1 MPNGKLLT
9 FSLRRRSQKQVLI
22 EGKRRSTNKEELT
35 MEKDV
40 TFYSAGLKLVG
51 TLYAPEDLR
60 AGEKH
65 PTVLCCHGLRANRKV
80 ILPDFARAFTKQGYV
95 AFVFDYRGFG
105 DSEGTKWR
113 LISKERDEDIINA
126 TTFLGLQPEVD
137 AGRIALFGI
146 SYGGANVISTGA
158 ADPRTKAIVSVVG
171 FGDGDRWMRNSRR
184 LWEYWALR
192 KRIEKDRERRVLTG
206 TSEYVDTYEI
216 LVPTPAEEKFYSGAG
231 QIASLK
237 SELPLETAEDMM
249 SYTPEAVVHQIAPRP
264 LLIIGA
270 ELDYLTGFEEC
281 VSLYEKAREP
291 KHLHI
296 LPGISHYET
305 YSQGFDTLMLHSLD

>member
-1 MPNGKLLT
+1 
-9 FSLRRRSQKQVLI
+9 
-22 EGKRRSTNKEELT
+22 

-40 TFYSAGLKLVG
+40 TFYSAGFKLFG
-51 TLYAPEDLR
+51 TFYFPDNLR
-60 AGEKH
+60 AGEKL

-80 ILPDFARAFTKQGYV
+80 ILPEFARAFVKQGYA

-105 DSEGTKWR
+105 ESEGTKQR
-113 LISKERDEDIINA
+113 LISRERDEDITNA
-126 TTFLGLQPEVD
+126 TTFLGMQPEID
-137 AGRIALFGI
+137 ANRIALFGI

-171 FGDGDRWMRNSRR
+171 FGDGDRWLRNSRR

-206 TSEYVDTYEI
+206 SSEYVDAYEI
-216 LVPTPAEEKFYSGAG
+216 LIPTPAEEKVYSGGG

-237 SELPLETAEDMM
+237 SELPLETADDIM
-249 SYTPEAVVHQIAPRP
+249 SYKPEAVVAQIAPRP

-281 VSLYEKAREP
+281 VSLYGKAREP

-305 YSQGFDTLMLHSLD
+305 YTHGFDTVVRLSLDVFGQAMK

>member
-1 MPNGKLLT
+1 
-9 FSLRRRSQKQVLI
+9 
-22 EGKRRSTNKEELT
+22 
-35 MEKDV
+35 
-40 TFYSAGLKLVG
+40 
-51 TLYAPEDLR
+51 
-60 AGEKH
+60 
-65 PTVLCCHGLRANRKV
+65 V
-80 ILPDFARAFTKQGYV
+80 ILPEFARAFVKQRYA

-105 DSEGTKWR
+105 ESEGAKNR
-113 LISKERDEDIINA
+113 LISRERDEDIINA
-126 TTFLGLQPEVD
+126 TTFLGVQPEID
-137 AGRIALFGI
+137 ANRIALFGI

-206 TSEYVDTYEI
+206 TSEYVDAYEI
-216 LVPTPAEEKFYSGAG
+216 LLPTPAEEKVYSGSG

-237 SELPLETAEDMM
+237 SELPLETADDLM
-249 SYTPEAVVHQIAPRP
+249 SYKPEAVAAEIAPRP

-281 VSLYEKAREP
+281 VSLYKKAQEP
-291 KHLHI
+291 KQLHI

-305 YSQGFDTLMLHSLD
+305 YTQGFDTVVRLSLDVFAQAMK

>member
-1 MPNGKLLT
+1 
-9 FSLRRRSQKQVLI
+9 
-22 EGKRRSTNKEELT
+22 
-35 MEKDV
+35 MEKEL
-40 TFYSAGLKLVG
+40 TFYSAGFKLAG
-51 TLYAPEDLR
+51 TLYLPDNLKPGDKR
-60 AGEKH
+60 

-80 ILPDFARAFTKQGYV
+80 ILPEFARAFTKHGYV

-126 TTFLGLQPEVD
+126 TTFLGLQPEID
-137 AGRIALFGI
+137 ANRIALFGI

-158 ADPRTKAIVSVVG
+158 ADQRTKAIVSVVG
-171 FGDGDRWMRNSRR
+171 FGDGDRWLRYSRR

-206 TSEYVDTYEI
+206 SSEYVDAFEI
-216 LVPTPAEEKFYSGAG
+216 LLPTPAEEKIYSGSG

-237 SELPLETAEDMM
+237 SELPLETAEDIMF
-249 SYTPEAVVHQIAPRP
+249 YKPEAVVQQIAPRP

-281 VSLYEKAREP
+281 ISLYEKAQEP
-291 KHLHI
+291 KQLHI

-305 YSQGFDTLMLHSLD
+305 YTQGFDTVMRLSLEVFEQAMRMQ

>member
-184 LWEYWALR
+184 LWEYWSLR
-192 KRIEKDRERRVLTG
+192 KRIDKDRERRVLTG
-206 TSEYVDTYEI
+206 LSEIVSDVEI
-216 LVPTPAEEKFYSGAG
+216 LPFTPAEDALGMGAE
-231 QIASLK
+231 
-237 SELPLETAEDMM
+237 SEREVRAFPLETAEDIMA
-249 SYTPEAVVHQIAPRP
+249 YKPEAVVQHIAPRP
-264 LLIIGA
+264 LLVIGA
-270 ELDYLTGFEEC
+270 EHDYLTGFEEC
-281 VSLYEKAREP
+281 VSLYNKAREP
-291 KHLHI
+291 KELRI
-296 LPGISHYET
+296 LPGLSHYEV
-305 YSQGFDTLMLHSLD
+305 YSVGFH

>member
-1 MPNGKLLT
+1 
-9 FSLRRRSQKQVLI
+9 
-22 EGKRRSTNKEELT
+22 
-35 MEKDV
+35 MEKDL
-40 TFYSAGLKLVG
+40 TFYSAGLKLFG
-51 TLYAPEDLR
+51 TLYLPDNLR
-60 AGEKH
+60 PGEKR

-80 ILPDFARAFTKQGYV
+80 ILPEFARAFTKQGYV

-105 DSEGTKWR
+105 DSEGQKWR
-113 LISKERDEDIINA
+113 LISQERDEDIINA
-126 TTFLGLQPEVD
+126 TTFLSLQPEVD
-137 AGRIALFGI
+137 GNRIALFGI

-192 KRIEKDRERRVLTG
+192 KRVEQDRERRVLTG
-206 TSEYVDTYEI
+206 TSEYVDAYEI
-216 LVPTPAEEKFYSGAG
+216 LIPTPAEEKVYSGGG
-231 QIASLK
+231 QIAALK
-237 SELPLETAEDMM
+237 SELPLETADDIL
-249 SYTPEAVVHQIAPRP
+249 SYKPEAVVAQIAPRP
-264 LLIIGA
+264 LLVIGA

-291 KHLHI
+291 KQLHI

-305 YSQGFDTLMLHSLD
+305 YTQGFDTVVRLSLQVFEQTMK